1 MKLTFNA
8 FKVFINL
15 IKSSFKFWF
24 NQLLYIILLIGI
36 YIDWFSKVD
45 SQGGITFFIMIIF
58 GYSLITTYLLKK
70 EDGGTTN

>member
-24 NQLLYIILLIGI
+24 NQLLYVILLIGI

>member
-8 FKVFINL
+8 FKTFINL

-24 NQLLYIILLIGI
+24 NQLLYVILLIGI